1 MNTAIFLVIGILAF
15 VGLIAVVAKGDAD
28 DVKDDYWRD
37 CDG

>member
-15 VGLIAVVAKGDAD
+15 AGLIAVVAKGDAD

-37 CDG
+37 I